1 MVALMANKA
10 NTSRKLSK
18 HIVMILSVTM
28 IGGLIGVFLL
38 QYGTK
43 GGKPHGAN
51 AQKTAETV
59 AAQVGNDTPEST
71 AMAKAEIAEA
81 EQHVKQDIAR
91 QQEQARKLAQSYPQ
105 DKLPFETGEI
115 TPEQLSRYQS
125 AKDALSRAFDSVR
138 DSMTPQSDL
147 PSSFDEGNPDIH
159 PEKPDLDQTNAEKTN
174 LNGHKGSEKN
184 SGSTLVSSGMVHSEQ
199 SGNRDSGAAVLSQT
213 TVVNRLPATD
223 QAASD
228 TGKADAMGL
237 NGPAQAL
244 VKGLGDN
251 TTSHVV
257 PGVTQGTD
265 AMGNQLIQTM
275 LIRQTPQIQR
285 DPNEVWQEKQEKTA
299 KSAPDM
305 PIAPGHPPQNNLLQ
319 EGAVIPLVLLT
330 ALNNALPGHV
340 SARVTSNVYDSIT
353 GDVLIIPAG
362 SKLEGNYN
370 SSTLFGQNRMMFGFQ
385 RIILPTGASIK
396 IAAWNGGDA
405 QGRAGVAGDL
415 NNHLWQQFGTG
426 ILLATLGWVLQ
437 PPNSPNGVIVNTAG
451 GDYSLSSAAGQVTS
465 DTAGGI
471 LAHYQNMKPELNVAA
486 GTKLSLIVLQDIALP
501 ASSSVGE
508 ERN

>member
-1 MVALMANKA
+1 MA
-10 NTSRKLSK
+10 SRKLSK
-18 HIVMILSVTM
+18 HIVIVLSVMM
-28 IGGLIGVFLL
+28 IGGLIGVFIL

-43 GGKPHGAN
+43 GGKPGGVS

-59 AAQVGNDTPEST
+59 AAQVGNDTPESVS
-71 AMAKAEIAEA
+71 MAKAEIAEA
-81 EQHVKQDIAR
+81 DQHIKQDIAR
-91 QQEQARKLAQSYPQ
+91 QQEQARKFTPVYPQ

-125 AKDALSRAFDSVR
+125 AKEALGRAFDSVR
-138 DSMTPQSDL
+138 DSMTPQSVL
-147 PSSFDEGNPDIH
+147 PSSFDEGGAVVS
-159 PEKPDLDQTNAEKTN
+159 PEKSDESQQHSGQTSLSGNTVS
-174 LNGHKGSEKN
+174 GKGSGGTLTLPEMKN
-184 SGSTLVSSGMVHSEQ
+184 LQQHADRVSGIAASNQTVP
-199 SGNRDSGAAVLSQT
+199 GNAM
-213 TVVNRLPATD
+213 PATD
-223 QAASD
+223 HSD
-228 TGKADAMGL
+228 SADESTGDARI
-237 NGPAQAL
+237 NDPAHAL
-244 VKGLGDN
+244 VNGLAVN
-251 TTSHVV
+251 TTSQLV
-257 PGVTQGTD
+257 PEAAKSTD

-275 LIRQTPQIQR
+275 LSRQTPQIQR

-299 KSAPDM
+299 KSAPDK
-305 PIAPGHPPQNNLLQ
+305 PIAIGNPPQNHLLQ

-370 SSTLFGQNRMMFGFQ
+370 SSTLFGQNRMMFGFK
-385 RIILPTGASIK
+385 RIILPSGASLK
-396 IAAWNGGDA
+396 IDAWNGGDA

-426 ILLATLGWVLQ
+426 ILLATLGWALQ

-451 GDYSLSSAAGQVTS
+451 GNYSLSSAAGQVTS

-486 GTKLSLIVLQDIALP
+486 GTKLSLIVLQDIVLAALST
-501 ASSSVGE
+501 AGG
-508 ERN
+508 R